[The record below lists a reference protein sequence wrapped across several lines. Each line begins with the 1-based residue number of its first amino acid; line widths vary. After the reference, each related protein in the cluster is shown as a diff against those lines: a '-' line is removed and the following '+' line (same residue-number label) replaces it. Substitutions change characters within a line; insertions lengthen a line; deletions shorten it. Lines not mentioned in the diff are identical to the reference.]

1 MSLYEESPNSVLY
14 RALVIHAGADD
25 LGRGNDQESLK
36 NGNAGAYVSC
46 GLVMP
51 VDLDESKSDYESRSE
66 DMKYG
71 LTKILLTNSGCNF
84 LNLL

>member
-25 LGRGNDQESLK
+25 LGRGQDQESLK

-71 LTKILLTNSGCNF
+71 LKKCYKLFPDLIF
-84 LNLL
+84 